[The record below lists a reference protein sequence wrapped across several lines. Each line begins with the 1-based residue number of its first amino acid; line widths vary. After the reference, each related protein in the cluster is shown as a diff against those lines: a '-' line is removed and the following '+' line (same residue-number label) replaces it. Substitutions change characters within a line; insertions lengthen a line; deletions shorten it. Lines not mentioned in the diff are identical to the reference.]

1 MSHIYKNPYHGCQ
14 TLPNKQLHLTAR
26 NLVAATNI
34 LVNAARATNDG
45 TERVIINISIPLF
58 AELLATFHTAAHEI
72 NPPNLALPPAHTI
85 TNANG
90 NQPINTT
97 PKDGA

>member
-1 MSHIYKNPYHGCQ
+1 MSRIYTNPYHGVQ

-26 NLVAATNI
+26 SLLSATNI
-34 LVNAARATNDG
+34 LVNAAHATTDG

-58 AELLATFHTAAHEI
+58 TELLATIHTAAHEI

-85 TNANG
+85 NRD
-90 NQPINTT
+90 T
-97 PKDGA
+97 PESH